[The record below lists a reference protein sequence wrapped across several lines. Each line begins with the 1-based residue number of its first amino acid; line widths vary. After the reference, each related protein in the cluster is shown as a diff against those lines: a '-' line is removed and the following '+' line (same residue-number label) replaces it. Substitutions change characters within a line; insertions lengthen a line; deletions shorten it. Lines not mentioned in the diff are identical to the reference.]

1 MPSVIRPGGA
11 RATGLTVAQRLGEY
25 WRLTRM
31 HRPIGILLLLWPTL
45 WALWIAAGGVPPL
58 WILAIFLAGTVL
70 MRAAGCAINDYA
82 DREFDAHVARTRER
96 PLAAG
101 RLTAQETVGV
111 AVVLALAALA
121 VAWPLPRAALWLAVP
136 GAFIAATYPFMK
148 RITYWPQAYLGIAFS
163 WGIPM
168 AFAAVRQDVPWGLA
182 GALLA
187 CNFCWVIAYDTLYA
201 MADRPDDLKIGVKS
215 TAILFG
221 RYDRLCIALFH
232 AATLVGLAAIGVW
245 QGLGEAFFAGLMLAA
260 VLAGVYQRMAY
271 RCARAACFKAFVANN
286 WFGAAIFAGLV
297 VDYALRG

>member
-1 MPSVIRPGGA
+1 MNIRSHLA
-11 RATGLTVAQRLGEY
+11 DY
-25 WRLTRM
+25 WKLTRM

-45 WALWIAAGGVPPL
+45 WALWIAGGGVPPL
-58 WILAIFLAGTVL
+58 WILAIFVAGTVL

-82 DREFDAHVARTRER
+82 DRDFDAHVARTRER

-101 RLTAQETVGV
+101 RITSHEAVAV

-148 RITYWPQAYLGIAFS
+148 RYTHWPQAYLGIAFS

-168 AFAAVRQDVPWGLA
+168 AFAAVRQDVPWALA
-182 GALLA
+182 AALLA

-221 RYDRLCIALFH
+221 SHDRLFVGLFH
-232 AATLVGLAAIGVW
+232 LAALTGLAAIGVW
-245 QGLGEAFFAGLMLAA
+245 QGLGVAFFVGLAVAAGLA
-260 VLAGVYQRMAY
+260 VAYQRMAY
-271 RCARAACFKAFVANN
+271 RRERIACFKAFVANN
-286 WFGAAIFAGLV
+286 WFGAAIFVGLV
-297 VDYALRG
+297 VDFAVR